1 MLTGGPHGAV
11 TRMELQPGARTDAS
25 PDERGEPDNA
35 GGGSLETG
43 GRYRP
48 GRKGLKQMIITFLIA
63 KIILGGYW
71 LMLAPVLFLPLGIV
85 FLSSQVRRGLFGHVV
100 IPLAV
105 VFAALG
111 AVFLFTLTLRDG
123 VTVVAGV
130 QAIWLLAAAIMLLSR
145 NRKQRGSQ
153 FQELRTAKSSITR

>member
-1 MLTGGPHGAV
+1 
-11 TRMELQPGARTDAS
+11 
-25 PDERGEPDNA
+25 
-35 GGGSLETG
+35 
-43 GRYRP
+43 
-48 GRKGLKQMIITFLIA
+48 MIITFLIA

-85 FLSSQVRRGLFGHVV
+85 LLSSQVRRGIGYVV
-100 IPLAV
+100 LSLAV

-111 AVFLFTLTLRDG
+111 AMFLFTLTLPDA

-130 QAIWLLAAAIMLLSR
+130 QAIWLLAAAITLLSR

>member
-1 MLTGGPHGAV
+1 
-11 TRMELQPGARTDAS
+11 
-25 PDERGEPDNA
+25 
-35 GGGSLETG
+35 
-43 GRYRP
+43 
-48 GRKGLKQMIITFLIA
+48 MIITFLIA

-100 IPLAV
+100 LPLAV

-111 AVFLFTLTLRDG
+111 AFTLTLSDA

-130 QAIWLLAAAIMLLSR
+130 QAIWLLAAAITLLSR